1 MRALRNIPIH
11 RKLTIIT
18 LLTSGVTLLLACF
31 AFVTFEV
38 FVERVEMVDDL
49 LTTADMTGF
58 NCSAALAFN
67 DLGSA
72 AETLNSLKAHPRV
85 VGGVVYDKNGNVF
98 AVYRR
103 ADVKKMF
110 NPPAVE
116 PDGHRFTGRSLGLF
130 HGIRL
135 AGESA
140 GTVYIESDLD
150 EMYARLLLYALIVG
164 IVMIVASFVAYLL
177 SRRLQRV
184 ISGPISHL
192 AGVVGVVAR
201 EKNYSVRAVKE
212 GEDEMGQLIDGFNDM
227 LIQIQTQNAA
237 LQEARDNLELRVS
250 ERTAELN
257 RIHGQLIEASRRGGM
272 AEIAANVL
280 HNVGNALTS
289 VNVSI
294 NLIMDGAKNSK
305 VASLARVVAL
315 IREHA
320 NDLGAFVTSDP
331 QGKQLPGYLAQ
342 LSEHLLADQDAT
354 VKEIGLLQKNISH
367 IKEIVAMQQSYATVL
382 GVKEVVDIKSLV
394 EDSLRINAGALSR
407 HGVQIIRDFGDV
419 PPMNV
424 DKNKILQIM
433 VNLVR
438 NAKYACDESGRDDK
452 RVTIRIARED
462 GHLTLSVTDN
472 GVGISLENLT
482 RIFSHGFTTRKGGHG
497 FGLHGSALAA
507 KEMGGSLSVHSDGV
521 GRGAAFTLEL
531 PFRRSEDRNG

>member
-1 MRALRNIPIH
+1 M
-11 RKLTIIT
+11 
-18 LLTSGVTLLLACF
+18 
-31 AFVTFEV
+31 
-38 FVERVEMVDDL
+38 
-49 LTTADMTGF
+49 
-58 NCSAALAFN
+58 
-67 DLGSA
+67 
-72 AETLNSLKAHPRV
+72 
-85 VGGVVYDKNGNVF
+85 
-98 AVYRR
+98 
-103 ADVKKMF
+103 
-110 NPPAVE
+110 
-116 PDGHRFTGRSLGLF
+116 
-130 HGIRL
+130 
-135 AGESA
+135 
-140 GTVYIESDLD
+140 
-150 EMYARLLLYALIVG
+150 
-164 IVMIVASFVAYLL
+164 
-177 SRRLQRV
+177 
-184 ISGPISHL
+184 
-192 AGVVGVVAR
+192 
-201 EKNYSVRAVKE
+201 RAVKE